1 DVSKQVVKDTTI
13 IRGSS
18 EQSAAAASQVASA
31 ITELAEGA
39 SEQARQVEN
48 TNRLMDN
55 LATNI
60 NSVIDRIE
68 DIMKMIEKAEASR
81 DYASNTMDKLNEKT
95 KNAVES
101 SHIINQE
108 IQLLN
113 EETREVIKVVKV
125 IAGISEQ
132 TNLLALNAAIEAARA
147 GKAGKGF
154 AVVADEIR
162 KLAMETKDATGMINK
177 IISNIQTKTQKAVEI
192 VETSDKIFDEQKFMV
207 LETNDAFIEMAESTQ
222 KMIEQIEVI
231 NSKIAD
237 ISMQKEQT
245 VSAISNIAAIVQQSA
260 ASIEEVTATSQEQ
273 TTAAEQL
280 AVLANNLSDVIE
292 SLKKS
297 LAQFIIN

>member
-1 DVSKQVVKDTTI
+1 
-13 IRGSS
+13 
-18 EQSAAAASQVASA
+18 
-31 ITELAEGA
+31 
-39 SEQARQVEN
+39 
-48 TNRLMDN
+48 
-55 LATNI
+55 
-60 NSVIDRIE
+60 
-68 DIMKMIEKAEASR
+68 
-81 DYASNTMDKLNEKT
+81 
-95 KNAVES
+95 
-101 SHIINQE
+101 
-108 IQLLN
+108 
-113 EETREVIKVVKV
+113 
-125 IAGISEQ
+125 
-132 TNLLALNAAIEAARA
+132 
-147 GKAGKGF
+147 
-154 AVVADEIR
+154 
-162 KLAMETKDATGMINK
+162 
-177 IISNIQTKTQKAVEI
+177 
-192 VETSDKIFDEQKFMV
+192 MV